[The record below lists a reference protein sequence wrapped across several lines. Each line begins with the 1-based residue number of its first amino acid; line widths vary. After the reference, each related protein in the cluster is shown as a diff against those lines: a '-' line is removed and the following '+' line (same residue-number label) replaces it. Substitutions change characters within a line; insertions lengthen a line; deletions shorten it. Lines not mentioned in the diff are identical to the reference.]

1 MVEYTIE
8 YAKKALMSLT
18 EDDRHWISEQLE
30 RVETRLLTEFHGW
43 ASPFEARQRS
53 HTAVLRAIDVELEAL
68 TDRVK
73 KLEPQPGRRRNL
85 AA

>member
-18 EDDRHWISEQLE
+18 EDDRQWISEQLE
-30 RVETRLLTEFHGW
+30 RVEIRLLTEFHGW
-43 ASPFEARQRS
+43 ASPLEARQF
-53 HTAVLRAIDVELEAL
+53 EAL

-73 KLEPQPGRRRNL
+73 KLEPQQEDG
-85 AA
+85 AT

>member
-43 ASPFEARQRS
+43 ASPFETRQ
-53 HTAVLRAIDVELEAL
+53 LEASA
-68 TDRVK
+68 DRAK
-73 KLEPQPGRRRNL
+73 KLEPHRRGD
-85 AA
+85 AT

>member
-30 RVETRLLTEFHGW
+30 RVETKLLTEFHVW
-43 ASPFEARQRS
+43 ASPLETR
-53 HTAVLRAIDVELEAL
+53 LLEAL

-73 KLEPQPGRRRNL
+73 KLEPHQGDG
-85 AA
+85 AT

>member
-8 YAKKALMSLT
+8 YAEKALMSLT

-43 ASPFEARQRS
+43 ASPFEAAVYKNRS
-53 HTAVLRAIDVELEAL
+53 L
-68 TDRVK
+68 TVGK
-73 KLEPQPGRRRNL
+73 PG
-85 AA
+85 